1 MKYTLLLFMALVL
14 ATANAQDC
22 HFVLQGK
29 VIDQHD
35 GKPLKG
41 AIIAIYGLEKEVFS
55 NENGDFVIQGL
66 CVGFYEIEISHID
79 CGTQF
84 VPIKLERNITKT
96 FYLEHH
102 VEALNEVALI
112 KKVNNLLAQQTI
124 DATVFENKLSQSF
137 AEALTEIQG
146 INTLK
151 TGNSIAKP
159 LLQGMYGSR
168 VLTNN
173 QGVRMQDME
182 WGAEHAPNIATS
194 SVEGVSLAVGAKAL
208 KYGGDAVGG
217 VIVLDPRKPV
227 FKNRQKHTAIFS
239 AYSNGLGVLSS
250 QKFEKD
256 FKNGLFYGIQA
267 SYKKAGN
274 NHNAAGY
281 LQNTGLEQTSI
292 SIPFGWHLAHKGID
306 AYISYFKANNGIL
319 RNSHIGNLQDL
330 INQINGD
337 TAIPIGDFTY
347 NIENP
352 RQDVSHIL
360 TKISAY
366 YHFENLGRWTLQYDF
381 QQNNRKEFDVRLGDR
396 NKLPGTDLQ
405 LQTHGFQSNFK
416 LDTSYDKVL
425 ELGVETA
432 YQTHFPNPATG
443 VKRLIPDYNSLNFG
457 AYLYGLKTLSP
468 SWEIEGSIRTDRVQ
482 IKADKFY
489 KTSRWESLG
498 YNTDFLDFV
507 VADFKTQILT
517 AAKLNFNTQ
526 SAALSFHYNQQGHRV
541 STHLQYIERAPNPA
555 ELFSEGLHHS
565 AARIELGSL
574 RMRKE
579 KAHKLGVQYSYSSDQ
594 RTFLL
599 APYFNRIN
607 DFMALIPSGLEFTIR
622 GTFPVWEYQQ
632 TNANFTGV
640 DFKWTEH
647 FSNELKFTNG
657 ASLVKAI
664 DLKNNT
670 PFPNIP
676 PVSTQH
682 ELEYLFKNI
691 KGLSVQL
698 GGEYNFRQNEVPE
711 DLMIF
716 NPYTQK
722 EQLLEINKAPNGYFL
737 LSSLVE
743 YQFPKSGTTQY
754 KLRLSG
760 ENLTNLAYQNYLN
773 RLRYFSNELG
783 INFQLQLQINF

>member
-1 MKYTLLLFMALVL
+1 MKYILLLLMSLVL
-14 ATANAQDC
+14 TLVNAQDC
-22 HFVLQGK
+22 HFIIQGK

-35 GKPLKG
+35 GKPLEG
-41 AIIAIYGLEKEVFS
+41 AIVAIYGLQKEVFS
-55 NENGDFVIQGL
+55 DKNGQFILQGL
-66 CVGFYEIEISHID
+66 CQGFYEIEISHID

-84 VPIKLERNITKT
+84 IPIKLEKNTSKT

-112 KKVNNLLAQQTI
+112 KKATNLIVQQTI
-124 DATVFENKLSQSF
+124 DATVFENKLSQNF

-151 TGNSIAKP
+151 TGNAIAKP
-159 LLQGMYGSR
+159 LLQGVYGSR
-168 VLTNN
+168 VITNN

-227 FKNRQKHTAIFS
+227 FKNSQKHSAIFTT
-239 AYSNGLGVLSS
+239 YTNGLGVLSS

-256 FKNGLFYGIQA
+256 FENGLFYGIQA

-274 NHNAAGY
+274 NRNAAGY

-330 INQINGD
+330 INQINRE
-337 TAIPIGDFTY
+337 TAIPIGAFTY

-352 RQDVSHIL
+352 RQDVSHVL
-360 TKISAY
+360 AKISAY
-366 YHFENLGRWTLQYDF
+366 YHFEDLGKWTLQYDF
-381 QQNNRKEFDVRLGDR
+381 QQNNRKEYDVRLGDR

-416 LDTSYDKVL
+416 LDTSYDKL
-425 ELGVETA
+425 IEFGIETA
-432 YQTHFPNPATG
+432 YQIHFPNPATG
-443 VKRLIPDYNSLNFG
+443 VKRLIPDYNNLNFG
-457 AYLYGLKTLSP
+457 TYLYGLKTLSP
-468 SWEIEGSIRTDRVQ
+468 SWELEGSIRTDWVQ

-489 KTSRWESLG
+489 KTSRWTALG
-498 YNTDFLDFV
+498 YNTDFSDFIV
-507 VADFKTQILT
+507 SDFDTQILT
-517 AAKLNFNTQ
+517 APELSFNTQ
-526 SAALSFHYNQQGHRV
+526 SAAFSLHYNNLGHRV

-574 RMRKE
+574 RMKKE
-579 KAHKLGVQYSYSSDQ
+579 KAQKLAVQYSYSAAQ
-594 RTFLL
+594 RTFFI

-607 DFMALIPSGLEFTIR
+607 DYMALIPAGLEFTIR
-622 GTFPVWEYQQ
+622 GAFPVWEYQQ
-632 TNANFTGV
+632 TNANFTGI
-640 DFKWTEH
+640 DFKWTEY
-647 FSNELKFTNG
+647 FTDELKFTNG
-657 ASLVKAI
+657 ASIVKAL
-664 DLKNNT
+664 DLKNNS

-676 PVSTQH
+676 PVITHH
-682 ELEYLFKNI
+682 ELSQSFKHI

-698 GGEYNFRQNEVPE
+698 RGDYNFRQNEVPE
-711 DLMIF
+711 DLLIF
-716 NPYTQK
+716 NPYIQR
-722 EQLLEINKAPNGYFL
+722 EQLLEINRAPNGYFL

-743 YQFPKSGTTQY
+743 YQFPKSGITQY

-760 ENLTNLAYQNYLN
+760 ENLTNLTYQNYLN

-783 INFQLQLQINF
+783 INLQLQFQINF